1 MKLAPK
7 SIVAGLGL
15 AGFLLLAGCGH
26 RGADR
31 RTESPLPSVTVRVE
45 PIVRKPHQATEEV
58 VGTVRA
64 KLHATLEAKV
74 AGRIEEMPVV
84 AGQAVAAGDLIAVL
98 DVREIQAKLD
108 QARAVLDQAKRERD
122 RFAALLQQKAATQ
135 AEFDAV
141 EARYGV
147 AEGSMKEAES
157 MLGYARVVAPF
168 AGVVS
173 RKYADLGDLAT
184 PGRPLVEI
192 EDPKALR
199 LEADVPEALIGQ
211 VERGGKMAVR
221 VSTVNEA
228 LVGVVSEIAP
238 AADPNSR
245 TFRVKLDLPDAAGLR
260 LGLFGRVA
268 VPVGETTAL
277 RVPVS
282 AVVQRGQMEIV
293 FVAVNQRA
301 QLRLVKTGQRYGD
314 EVELVS
320 GVSAGEGVVAEGAGG
335 LVDGQPVSIKNG
347 E

>member
-1 MKLAPK
+1 MAPNH
-7 SIVAGLGL
+7 IAAGLGL
-15 AGFLLLAGCGH
+15 AVLLVGCGG
-26 RGADR
+26 RGEGG
-31 RTESPLPSVTVRVE
+31 RTESPLPSVTVRVQR
-45 PIVRKPHQATEEV
+45 IVRKPHQATEEV

-64 KLHATLEAKV
+64 KLRATLEAKV

-84 AGQAVAAGDLIAVL
+84 AGQAVGPGDLIAVL

-108 QARAVLDQAKRERD
+108 QAKAVLDQAKRERD

-135 AEFDAV
+135 AEFDAM

-147 AEGSMKEAES
+147 AAGSVKEAES

-173 RKYADLGDLAT
+173 RKFADLGDLAS

-199 LEADVPEALIGQ
+199 LEADVPEALISH
-211 VERGGKMAVR
+211 VERGGKLAVR
-221 VSTVNEA
+221 ISTVNEP
-228 LVGVVSEIAP
+228 LEGVVSEIAP
-238 AADPNSR
+238 AADLNSR
-245 TFRVKLDLPDAAGLR
+245 TFCAKLDLPNVPGLR

-277 RVPVS
+277 RVPMT

-320 GVSAGEGVVAEGAGG
+320 GVNPGELVVAEGVAE
-335 LVDGQPVSIKNG
+335 LRDGQPVSIQNSR
-347 E
+347 